1 MFYRRLYFVLHA
13 TGYRIF
19 ISDVTTKHTMLET
32 VWIANIAAEIY
43 RFDCISFAVRD
54 SKSENCKLID
64 DMRYALSSLVRSF
77 ECYRLQDIH
86 Q

>member
-1 MFYRRLYFVLHA
+1 MFYCRLYLVLHA

-19 ISDVTTKHTMLET
+19 ISDVTTKHTMLEM
-32 VWIANIAAEIY
+32 VWIAVLEAKIY

-54 SKSENCKLID
+54 MKSENCELID
-64 DMRYALSSLVRSF
+64 DMRYALSSLVRRF
-77 ECYRLQDIH
+77 GCYRLQDIH